1 METGSHVFPRGRAIW
16 RRFRF
21 LGCTVLAC
29 AVSCADLGKYV
40 WVEDYAP
47 PPVAAG
53 TYVIHQGD
61 MLNIRVYNQPE
72 MSAREHVRPD
82 GKITLPFLYDVQ
94 AAGLKPNDLAQELET
109 RLKEFLVN
117 PRVTVTVEEAKQ
129 LSISVVGEVT
139 KQGVYSVEAGTGVL
153 HVLALAGGLNDMA
166 HRDRIFV
173 RRETPEPTRIRF
185 SYDALTHADGA
196 GNQFRLQAGDVVVVE

>member
-1 METGSHVFPRGRAIW
+1 METGCHVIPREQAIW
-16 RRFRF
+16 RRSRL
-21 LGCTVLAC
+21 LGCAALAC

-40 WVEDYAP
+40 WVEDYTP
-47 PPVAAG
+47 PPMSAG
-53 TYVIHQGD
+53 TYVIQPSD

-72 MSAREHVRPD
+72 MSARERVRPD

-129 LSISVVGEVT
+129 LSISVVGEV
-139 KQGVYSVEAGTGVL
+139 
-153 HVLALAGGLNDMA
+153 
-166 HRDRIFV
+166 
-173 RRETPEPTRIRF
+173 
-185 SYDALTHADGA
+185 
-196 GNQFRLQAGDVVVVE
+196 